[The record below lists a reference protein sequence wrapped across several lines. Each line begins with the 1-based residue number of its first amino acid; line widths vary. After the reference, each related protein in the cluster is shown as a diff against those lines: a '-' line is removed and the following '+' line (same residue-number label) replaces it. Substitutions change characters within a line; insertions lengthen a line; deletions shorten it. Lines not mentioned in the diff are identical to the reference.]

1 MPLKLLKHE
10 LKIIFMENK
19 SPLSPHIQIY
29 RWHISSL
36 VSISHRITGIINIV
50 AITLICIWASFLTLG
65 ETSYDFIKFFF
76 SSVFG
81 KFITLGL
88 VWSFSFQILS
98 EIRHL
103 IMDMGYGYELQ
114 MTRIS
119 GLVVIFGS
127 FILTI
132 LIYFFGKNFF

>member
-1 MPLKLLKHE
+1 
-10 LKIIFMENK
+10 MENK

>member
-1 MPLKLLKHE
+1 
-10 LKIIFMENK
+10 MENK

-76 SSVFG
+76 TSVFG

-88 VWSFSFQILS
+88 IWSFSFQILS